1 MHVIKGEFEAAAG
14 RDAEAKA
21 AFAEAIEV
29 GVPIFGEG
37 LTKLLEGLRTYEI
50 EHSLAKLVRHIF
62 ERHMSGSM
70 WSAWVPEESTP
81 GELLV
86 P

>member
-1 MHVIKGEFEAAAG
+1 VILGEFEAAAG
-14 RDAEAKA
+14 RTAEAKA
-21 AFAEAIEV
+21 AFGKAIEV

-37 LTKLLEGLRTYEI
+37 LTRLLEGLRTYEI
-50 EHSLAKLVRHIF
+50 EHPLARLVSHIF
-62 ERHMSGSM
+62 ENHMSGSM
-70 WSAWVPEESTP
+70 WSVWQPEKLAP